1 MQHTVGRIEELRK
14 SKMNTNDRVFKLE
27 AIEGKKMKNVIGVT
41 DNRLFTGDNTLHA
54 IREPDGIWHLKY
66 EKGIL
71 PEPFKQKFTGFNK
84 LFRFVEDYY
93 SRRNIKVKEAVNS

>member
-1 MQHTVGRIEELRK
+1 MQSIEDKRK
-14 SKMNTNDRVFKLE
+14 AKMNTNDRVFVLG
-27 AIEGKKMKNVIGVT
+27 AVEGKNMKNVIGVT
-41 DNRLFTGDNTLHA
+41 DNRLFSGENKLHA
-54 IREPDGIWHLKY
+54 VREPTGVWYLKY

-93 SRRNIKVKEAVNS
+93 KRRNIEVKEVVNA